1 MTRSAAHAAAATKR
15 RSGRKQRSPK
25 RGRSM
30 VGATRKAVGVLLHT
44 VLLST
49 VVSAYAKTDDSLGP
63 GPSATTARV
72 APAGDAMQ
80 APRAGDEVDVSR
92 ADSLVRGWLPP
103 T

>member
-1 MTRSAAHAAAATKR
+1 
-15 RSGRKQRSPK
+15 
-25 RGRSM
+25 M

-49 VVSAYAKTDDSLGP
+49 VVSAYAKTDSNVGP
-63 GPSATTARV
+63 GPSATTARI

-80 APRAGDEVDVSR
+80 VPHAGDEVEVST
-92 ADSLVRGWLPP
+92 ADSLVRSLPP